1 MLRKNNIMQQV
12 KITRQRKKS
21 SKIGFGSGV
30 YRGSIAKESNSVSS
44 CEELEDIMSVS
55 NSDSSSS

>member
-1 MLRKNNIMQQV
+1 MQQV
-12 KITRQRKKS
+12 KITRKRKKS

-30 YRGSIAKESNSVSS
+30 YRSSIAKESNSVSS